1 MSCQFPKKPWYP
13 PMSYSL
19 WRSLKP
25 AIGYE
30 NWHCQTKRGFEKA
43 RNKEPEVQRL
53 LSEDNQPQK
62 IGKLAQRGVFEF
74 HQEPVRLSGS
84 HGVEQVAEIL
94 QLNQESPEIQAR
106 VLVILNNYYQ
116 QPILLNKKIINLSRG
131 DEGYPEPIVIEQ
143 GNYQFNLSAAFDCI
157 FREADETIHILDL
170 KTGQSNFDRRQAH
183 IYLLAASYRYPQ
195 KKIVASFYNLET
207 QTSSEKISLSS
218 EAIEAVRIELA
229 SLAKKHQQQL
239 KKYKDHPKDFYH
251 IFPPQ
256 SGYACRYCPFTSICD
271 YANKEV

>member
-1 MSCQFPKKPWYP
+1 
-13 PMSYSL
+13 MSYSL

-53 LSEDNQPQK
+53 LSQDNQSQK

-74 HQEPVRLSGS
+74 HQESVRLTGPD
-84 HGVEQVAEIL
+84 GVEQVAEIL

-116 QPILLNKKIINLSRG
+116 QPILLNKEIINLSRG

-157 FREADETIHILDL
+157 FREADHTIHILDL

-183 IYLLAASYRYPQ
+183 VYLLAASYRYPQ

-218 EAIEAVRIELA
+218 EAIEAVKIELA

-239 KKYKDHPKDFYH
+239 QKYKDHPKDFYH

-256 SGYACRYCPFTSICD
+256 SGYVCRYCPFTSICD

>member
-25 AIGYE
+25 AMGHE

-53 LSEDNQPQK
+53 LSQDNQPQK

-74 HQEPVRLSGS
+74 HQDLGRLSGPD
-84 HGVEQVAEIL
+84 GVEQVAEIL

-116 QPILLNKKIINLSRG
+116 QPILLNKQIIDLPRG

-143 GNYQFNLSAAFDCI
+143 GNYRFNLSAAFDCI
-157 FREADETIHILDL
+157 FREADDTIHILDL
-170 KTGQSNFDRRQAH
+170 KTGHSNFDLRQAH
-183 IYLLAASYRYPQ
+183 VYLLAASYRYPQ
-195 KKIVASFYNLET
+195 EKIVASFYNLET
-207 QTSSEKISLSS
+207 QTSSKKISLSS
-218 EAIEAVRIELA
+218 EAIEAVKIELA
-229 SLAKKHQQQL
+229 FLSKKHQQQL
-239 KKYKDHPKDFYH
+239 QKYKDHPEDFYN

>member
-1 MSCQFPKKPWYP
+1 
-13 PMSYSL
+13 MSYSL

-53 LSEDNQPQK
+53 LSQDNQVQK

-74 HQEPVRLSGS
+74 HQEPARLSGS
-84 HGVEQVAEIL
+84 DGVEQVAEIL
-94 QLNQESPEIQAR
+94 QLNQEYPEIKAR

-116 QPILLNKKIINLSRG
+116 QPILLNKEIINLSRG

-143 GNYQFNLSAAFDCI
+143 GNYRFNLSAAFDCI
-157 FREADETIHILDL
+157 FREADDTIHILDL

-183 IYLLAASYRYPQ
+183 VYLLAASYRYPQ

-207 QTSSEKISLSS
+207 QTSSENISLSS
-218 EAIEAVRIELA
+218 EAIEAVKIELA
-229 SLAKKHQQQL
+229 FLSRKHQQQL
-239 KKYKDHPKDFYH
+239 KKYKDHLEDFYH

>member
-1 MSCQFPKKPWYP
+1 
-13 PMSYSL
+13 MSYSL

-30 NWHCQTKRGFEKA
+30 NRHCQTKRGFEKA

-53 LSEDNQPQK
+53 ISQDNQPQK

-74 HQEPVRLSGS
+74 HQEPARLSGPD
-84 HGVEQVAEIL
+84 GVEQVAEIL
-94 QLNQESPEIQAR
+94 QLNQESPEIQAKI
-106 VLVILNNYYQ
+106 LVILNNYYQ
-116 QPILLNKKIINLSRG
+116 QPILLNQEIINLSRG

-157 FREADETIHILDL
+157 FREADHTIHILDL

-183 IYLLAASYRYPQ
+183 VYLLAASYRYPQ
-195 KKIVASFYNLET
+195 EKIVASFYNLET

-218 EAIEAVRIELA
+218 EAIEAVKIELA
-229 SLAKKHQQQL
+229 SLSKKHQQQL
-239 KKYKDHPKDFYH
+239 QKYKDHPEDFYY
-251 IFPPQ
+251 IFTPQ

>member
-1 MSCQFPKKPWYP
+1 
-13 PMSYSL
+13 MSYSL

-84 HGVEQVAEIL
+84 HGVEQVAKIL

-116 QPILLNKKIINLSRG
+116 QPILLNKKILNIRNICFSVKIYSSSKPNRSIFLLKIILNSSLYHLNICHIVLT
-131 DEGYPEPIVIEQ
+131 ENVIIVFVNNNEPSYILIKY
-143 GNYQFNLSAAFDCI
+143 NDANKCD
-157 FREADETIHILDL
+157 HILIVSLCHTNGINKQSINDFGSL
-170 KTGQSNFDRRQAH
+170 K
-183 IYLLAASYRYPQ
+183 
-195 KKIVASFYNLET
+195 
-207 QTSSEKISLSS
+207 
-218 EAIEAVRIELA
+218 
-229 SLAKKHQQQL
+229 
-239 KKYKDHPKDFYH
+239 
-251 IFPPQ
+251 
-256 SGYACRYCPFTSICD
+256 
-271 YANKEV
+271 

>member
-1 MSCQFPKKPWYP
+1 
-13 PMSYSL
+13 MSYSL
-19 WRSLKP
+19 WRSFKP

-43 RNKEPEVQRL
+43 RNKEPEVKRL

-62 IGKLAQRGVFEF
+62 IGKLAQKGVFEF
-74 HQEPVRLSGS
+74 HQEPARLSDP

-94 QLNQESPEIQAR
+94 QLKQESPEIQAR
-106 VLVILNNYYQ
+106 ILVILNNYYQ
-116 QPILLNKKIINLSRG
+116 QPILLNKEIINLSRG

-157 FREADETIHILDL
+157 FREADDTIHILDL
-170 KTGQSNFDRRQAH
+170 KTGESNFDRRQAH
-183 IYLLAASYRYPQ
+183 VYLLAASYLYPQ
-195 KKIVASFYNLET
+195 EKIVASFYNLET
-207 QTSSEKISLSS
+207 QTISEKISLSS
-218 EAIEAVRIELA
+218 EAIEAVKIELA
-229 SLAKKHQQQL
+229 SLSRKHQQQL
-239 KKYKDHPKDFYH
+239 QKYKDYPEDFYH
-251 IFPPQ
+251 IFTPQ

>member
-1 MSCQFPKKPWYP
+1 VSCQFPKKPWYP

-19 WRSLKP
+19 WRSLKL
-25 AIGYE
+25 AMGHE
-30 NWHCQTKRGFEKA
+30 NRHCQTKRGFEKA

-53 LSEDNQPQK
+53 LSQDNQPQK

-74 HQEPVRLSGS
+74 HQEPGRLSGPD
-84 HGVEQVAEIL
+84 GVEQVAEIL

-116 QPILLNKKIINLSRG
+116 QPILLNKEIINLSRG

-143 GNYQFNLSAAFDCI
+143 GNYRFNLSAAFDCI
-157 FREADETIHILDL
+157 FREADDTIHILDF
-170 KTGQSNFDRRQAH
+170 KTGQSNFDLRQAH
-183 IYLLAASYRYPQ
+183 VYLLAASYRYPQ
-195 KKIVASFYNLET
+195 EKIVASFYNLET
-207 QTSSEKISLSS
+207 QTGSEKISLSS
-218 EAIEAVRIELA
+218 EAIEAVKIELA
-229 SLAKKHQQQL
+229 FLAKKHQQQL
-239 KKYKDHPKDFYH
+239 QKYKNHPEDFYH
-251 IFPPQ
+251 LFPPN

>member
-1 MSCQFPKKPWYP
+1 
-13 PMSYSL
+13 MSYSL

-25 AIGYE
+25 AMGHE

-53 LSEDNQPQK
+53 ISQDNQPQK

-74 HQEPVRLSGS
+74 HQEPARLSGPD
-84 HGVEQVAEIL
+84 GVEQVAEIL

-116 QPILLNKKIINLSRG
+116 QPILLNQEIINLSRG

-143 GNYQFNLSAAFDCI
+143 GNYRFNLSAAFDCI
-157 FREADETIHILDL
+157 FREADDTIHILDL

-183 IYLLAASYRYPQ
+183 VYLLAASYLYPQ
-195 KKIVASFYNLET
+195 EKIVASFYNLET
-207 QTSSEKISLSS
+207 QTSSENISLSS
-218 EAIEAVRIELA
+218 EAMEAVKIELA
-229 SLAKKHQQQL
+229 FLSKKHQQQL
-239 KKYKDHPKDFYH
+239 KKYKDHPEDFYH

-256 SGYACRYCPFTSICD
+256 SGYACSYCPFTSICD